1 MLMLKVLLISAH
13 QPFVGKDEEEKATLQ
28 TNIVK
33 VVAKYGNRLN
43 DSIA

>member
-1 MLMLKVLLISAH
+1 MLKILLISAD

-28 TNIVK
+28 KNIVK